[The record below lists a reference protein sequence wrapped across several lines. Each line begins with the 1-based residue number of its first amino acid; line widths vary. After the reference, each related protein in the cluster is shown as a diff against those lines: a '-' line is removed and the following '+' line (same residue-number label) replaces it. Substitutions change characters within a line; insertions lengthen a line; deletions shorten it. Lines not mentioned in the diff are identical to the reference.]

1 MFCIAASNTAH
12 RFANSCITTLR
23 GNNINL
29 CFKNVNALRNVKVNS
44 QQIREKSFIRFF
56 AKESVQSLKERD
68 NVPDVFE
75 LIYRNKMS
83 GYLRA
88 AQIFSSI
95 CGSAVCLKLVLSNSW
110 QITLDTDDWAQK
122 PGSNKNDMYVYL
134 WLFITFC
141 VSMQFFVARM
151 PLRIY
156 NYPKQ
161 DEYLMIFYGPFPTMT
176 RRLSCKAKEITKQDA
191 GILPWTE
198 STYEVKNKTR
208 VILIEHY
215 FRRPADWNIMLGY
228 QKNPENDE

>member
-23 GNNINL
+23 
-29 CFKNVNALRNVKVNS
+29 VNS

-122 PGSNKNDMYVYL
+122 PVLCGKNAFTYL
-134 WLFITFC
+134 
-141 VSMQFFVARM
+141 
-151 PLRIY
+151 
-156 NYPKQ
+156 
-161 DEYLMIFYGPFPTMT
+161 
-176 RRLSCKAKEITKQDA
+176 
-191 GILPWTE
+191 
-198 STYEVKNKTR
+198 
-208 VILIEHY
+208 
-215 FRRPADWNIMLGY
+215 
-228 QKNPENDE
+228 